1 MMAGELFWG
10 LVGIVA
16 SDANHGHPRL
26 HWGYTNMFSQLLSQC
41 VSFPLV
47 LLEENYYKPTI
58 LLCKR
63 CFPLDDYA
71 VRHDDGRLRLYKTEQ
86 PQLAL

>member
-1 MMAGELFWG
+1 MTGKPFWG

-26 HWGYTNMFSQLLSQC
+26 HWAYTNMFSQPLSNC

-47 LLEENYYKPTI
+47 SFEENYHKPTI
-58 LLCKR
+58 LLCRR
-63 CFPLDDYA
+63 CFPLFDYA
-71 VRHDDGRLRLYKTEQ
+71 IRGDDGVLRIYKTEQ
-86 PQLAL
+86 PSLAL